1 MTGLEIIFAYC
12 LLGVFAGTMAGL
24 LGVGGGLIIVP
35 ALIAIWQPES
45 IGGIYAMQ
53 LAIGTSLATIVLTS
67 VASVRAHHQRGSVQ
81 WNTVWRLTPGIVLGA
96 WLGAALATQMSG
108 ESLKSI
114 FGVFELLVAAQ
125 MAFGLRPAP
134 HRGLPGQAGMTLV
147 GSGIG
152 AVSAIIGIGGG
163 TMTVPFLTWCN
174 VTIHKAVGTSAACG
188 LPIAIG
194 GAISYLLLGWDN
206 VALPSWSAGFIYGPA
221 LAGIAVTSMLFAPL
235 GAALAHR
242 LSTVVLKR
250 SFAGFLALLGIWMLT
265 V

>member
-1 MTGLEIIFAYC
+1 MTGLEIIIAYC

-35 ALIAIWQPES
+35 ALIAIWQTTAA
-45 IGGIYAMQ
+45 GGVYEMQ
-53 LAIGTSLATIVLTS
+53 MAIGTSLATIVLTS
-67 VASVRAHHQRGSVQ
+67 IASVRAHHLRGSVQ
-81 WNTVWRLTPGIVLGA
+81 WDIFWRLTPGVVLGA
-96 WLGAALATQMSG
+96 WMGALLATQMSG

-125 MAFGLRPAP
+125 MAFGVRAAP
-134 HRGLPGQAGMTLV
+134 HRGLPGLV
-147 GSGIG
+147 GTTVVGTGIG
-152 AVSAIIGIGGG
+152 TVSAIIGIGGG
-163 TMTVPFLTWCN
+163 TMTVPFLSWCN

-194 GAISYLLLGWDN
+194 GAISYLVLGWGN
-206 VALPSWSAGFIYGPA
+206 AALPAWSAGFVYGPA
-221 LAGIAVTSMLFAPL
+221 LAGIVVTSMLFAPL

-250 SFAGFLALLGIWMLT
+250 AFAGFLALLGIWMLT
-265 V
+265 T